1 MNVIALTGR
10 LTADPELKTT
20 TSGKAVT
27 SFCIAVDR
35 DKEHSDFIN
44 IVAWE
49 KTAEFITKYFTK
61 GRKIEIMGS
70 LQSRKYEDK
79 NGNSRVAYEV
89 LCQRAGFAESKRE
102 EKKDEPAAAK
112 TIESDEDLPFRQTVI

>member
-35 DKEHSDFIN
+35 DKEHTDFIN

-89 LCQRAGFAESKRE
+89 FCQRAGFAESKRE
-102 EKKDEPAAAK
+102 EKKDEPESAK
-112 TIESDEDLPFRQTVI
+112 PISDEDLPF

>member
-61 GRKIEIMGS
+61 GRKIEITGS

-79 NGNSRVAYEV
+79 NGNNRVAYEV
-89 LCQRAGFAESKRE
+89 FCQRAGFAESKRE
-102 EKKDEPAAAK
+102 EKKDEPDDVSK
-112 TIESDEDLPFRQTVI
+112 TIDSDEDLPF